1 MRAYLDDDKEY
12 RKTPSDF
19 GIRWY
24 TVKEAQDYCVD
35 KGVPLYISFDHDMG
49 IDKDSFEI
57 APTGLDFI
65 KWLVNMDMALNGEFI
80 PASFEFAVHSANPV
94 GAENMNRYLTQYLSI
109 RHKNEP

>member
-35 KGVPLYISFDHDMG
+35 KGVPLYIS
-49 IDKDSFEI
+49 S
-57 APTGLDFI
+57 
-65 KWLVNMDMALNGEFI
+65 
-80 PASFEFAVHSANPV
+80 
-94 GAENMNRYLTQYLSI
+94 
-109 RHKNEP
+109 

>member
-1 MRAYLDDDKEY
+1 MRAYLDDVRALPDGFDILWHTTE
-12 RKTPSDF
+12 
-19 GIRWY
+19 
-24 TVKEAQDYCVD
+24 EAQEYCTNNS
-35 KGVPLYISFDHDMG
+35 VPIFISFDHDLG
-49 IDKDSFEI
+49 YDESKGYSFKL